1 MPCCLFWALEASHL
15 VGEGHCLWWPGSIK
29 REVTELGEGK
39 LNVKG
44 LPGGAPLYYLP
55 EKCMG
60 VEGRGQ
66 FRKKKK
72 TGEYKMMTGNWELE
86 STPLRI

>member
-15 VGEGHCLWWPGSIK
+15 VGEGHSLWWPRSIK
-29 REVTELGEGK
+29 GEATGLGEGK

-55 EKCMG
+55 EKW
-60 VEGRGQ
+60 GRGEGASLEKR
-66 FRKKKK
+66 RKQVNTK
-72 TGEYKMMTGNWELE
+72 
-86 STPLRI
+86 